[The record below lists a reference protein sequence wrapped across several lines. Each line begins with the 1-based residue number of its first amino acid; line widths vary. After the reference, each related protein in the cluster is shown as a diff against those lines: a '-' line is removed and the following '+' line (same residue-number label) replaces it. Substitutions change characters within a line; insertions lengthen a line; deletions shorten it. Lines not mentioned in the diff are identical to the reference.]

1 MGELQ
6 DRVAVVTGAGRGIG
20 RVIAGTLA
28 REGAHVVLAARSVDK
43 LEQTREIVESHGRVG
58 LVVPTDLGD
67 RDQVTALARAAHERF
82 GAVDVLVNNS
92 GVGGP
97 SAPLWEVDPDDW
109 EATLAVNVTG
119 TFLACRAFLP
129 AMVERGAGNVVV
141 VGSFSGKRPLLNRSA
156 YTTSKMALVGMVRTL
171 AVEAGQHGVRVN
183 LVSPGAVQGERIEWV
198 IGRLQQAQG
207 ISYEQARAT
216 LVDDSPFKRLVQPE
230 EVAQAVVFL
239 ASDRSSPVT
248 GEDLNVSVGAV
259 MY

>member
-20 RVIAGTLA
+20 RVIAETLA

-97 SAPLWEVDPDDW
+97 SAPLWEVDPDEW

-171 AVEAGQHGVRVN
+171 AVEAGRHGVRVN

>member
-20 RVIAGTLA
+20 RVIATTLA
-28 REGAHVVLAARSVDK
+28 QEGAHVVLAGRSADT
-43 LEQTREIVESHGRVG
+43 LEQTRELVERCGRTA
-58 LVVPTDLGD
+58 LVVPTDLTD
-67 RDQVTALARAAHERF
+67 REQVSALAASALDRF
-82 GAVDVLVNNS
+82 DAIDVLVNNS

-97 SAPLWEVDPDDW
+97 SAPLWEVDPDEW

-129 AMVERGAGNVVV
+129 AMVERGSGNVVV
-141 VGSFSGKRPLLNRSA
+141 IGSFSGKRPLRNRTA

-171 AVEAGQHGVRVN
+171 AVEAGTHGVRVN

-198 IGRLQQAQG
+198 IGRLQQAHG
-207 ISYEQARAT
+207 ISYEQARAS
-216 LVDDSPFKRLVQPE
+216 LVDDSPFRRLVQPE

-239 ASDRSSPVT
+239 ASERSSPVT

>member
-1 MGELQ
+1 
-6 DRVAVVTGAGRGIG
+6 
-20 RVIAGTLA
+20 VIAETLA
-28 REGAHVVLAARSVDK
+28 MEGADVVLAARSVDK
-43 LEQTREIVESHGRVG
+43 LEETRKLVEAHGRTG

-67 RDQVTALARAAHERF
+67 REQVAALARVTHDHF

-97 SAPLWEVDPDDW
+97 SAPLWEVDPDEW

-129 AMVERGAGNVVV
+129 AMIERGTGSVVV
-141 VGSFSGKRPLLNRSA
+141 IGSYSGKRPLLNRSP

-171 AVEAGQHGVRVN
+171 ATEAGPHGVRVN
-183 LVSPGAVQGERIEWV
+183 LVSPGGVAGDRIEWV
-198 IGRLQQAQG
+198 IGRLQR
-207 ISYEQARAT
+207 ARGLNYDEAKAIM
-216 LVDDSPFKRLVQPE
+216 VGDSPFKRLTEPD

-239 ASDRSSPVT
+239 ASDRSSGIT

>member
-20 RVIAGTLA
+20 RVIAETLA
-28 REGAHVVLAARSVDK
+28 VEGAHVVLAARSVDK
-43 LEQTREIVESHGRVG
+43 LEETRKIVESHGRTA

-67 RDQVTALARAAHERF
+67 RAQVAALARAAHDRF
-82 GAVDVLVNNS
+82 EAVDILVNNS

-97 SAPLWEVDPDDW
+97 SAPLWQVDPDEW
-109 EATLAVNVTG
+109 EATLSVNVTG

-129 AMVERGAGNVVV
+129 AMIARGAGNVVV
-141 VGSFSGKRPLLNRSA
+141 IGSFSGKRPLLNRSA

-171 AVEAGQHGVRVN
+171 AFELGEHGVRVN
-183 LVSPGAVQGERIEWV
+183 LVSPGGVAGDRIEWA
-198 IGRLQQAQG
+198 IGRLQKAQG
-207 ISYEQARAT
+207 ISYEQAKAMM
-216 LVDDSPFKRLVQPE
+216 VSDSPFKRLVRPD

-239 ASDRSSPVT
+239 ASDRSAAIT
-248 GEDLNVSVGAV
+248 GEDLNVSAGAV